1 MRRVTIAVIGNAKT
15 TRANLEA
22 LISDVVESVDQATIV
37 TIYNEE
43 PSEALIWATQ
53 YAQDKGIE
61 TLQYPDNNYEAL
73 VAEHKRE
80 ELRFFMLWDDD
91 DSECQLAASMAQEF
105 NIPAYDLTDGLMLIT
120 LNQAPI
126 SRPVKTEP
134 PVIEAIVTPTQQ
146 PEAEIE
152 EAEELD
158 EEDEDEEGEYDLGE
172 LMTLAIEEAGRIFAR
187 SFASEFMKLLKK

>member
-22 LISDVVESVDQATIV
+22 LIGDVVESVDQATVV
-37 TIYNEE
+37 TVYNEA

-73 VAEHKRE
+73 VAEHKRD
-80 ELRFFMLWDDD
+80 ELRFFMLWSDEDP
-91 DSECQLAASMAQEF
+91 ECQLAASMSQEF
-105 NIPAYDLTDGLMLIT
+105 NVPAYDLTDGLMLIP

-126 SRPVKTEP
+126 SRPAKTEA
-134 PVIEAIVTPTQQ
+134 PVIESVVNPAPTQQ
-146 PEAEIE
+146 PEADV
-152 EAEELD
+152 D
-158 EEDEDEEGEYDLGE
+158 EPAVEDFEEYDLGE
-172 LMTLAIEEAGRIFAR
+172 VMTLALEEAGKIFAR
-187 SFASEFMKLLKK
+187 SFATEFMRLLKK

>member
-22 LISDVVESVDQATIV
+22 LIGDVVESVDQATVV
-37 TIYNEE
+37 TVYNEA

-80 ELRFFMLWDDD
+80 ELRFFMLWSDEDP
-91 DSECQLAASMAQEF
+91 ECQLAASMAQEF
-105 NIPAYDLTDGLMLIT
+105 NVPSYDLTDGLILIP

-126 SRPVKTEP
+126 SRPAKTEA
-134 PVIEAIVTPTQQ
+134 PVIESVVNPKPTQQ
-146 PEAEIE
+146 PELPSEDEVDE
-152 EAEELD
+152 EAE
-158 EEDEDEEGEYDLGE
+158 EYDLGE
-172 LMTLAIEEAGRIFAR
+172 IMTLALEEAGKIFAR
-187 SFASEFMKLLKK
+187 SFATEFMKLLKK

>member
-22 LISDVVESVDQATIV
+22 LIGDVVESVDQATVV
-37 TIYNEE
+37 TVYNEA

-80 ELRFFMLWDDD
+80 ELRFFMLWSDEDP
-91 DSECQLAASMAQEF
+91 ECQLAASMAQEF
-105 NIPAYDLTDGLMLIT
+105 NVPAYDLTDGLILIP

-126 SRPVKTEP
+126 SRPAKTEAP
-134 PVIEAIVTPTQQ
+134 IIESVVNPEPTQQ
-146 PEAEIE
+146 PELPSEDEVDE
-152 EAEELD
+152 EAE
-158 EEDEDEEGEYDLGE
+158 EYDLGE
-172 LMTLAIEEAGRIFAR
+172 IMTLALEEAGKIFAR
-187 SFASEFMKLLKK
+187 SFATEFMKLLKK

>member
-22 LISDVVESVDQATIV
+22 LIGDVVESVDQATVV
-37 TIYNEE
+37 TVYNEA

-80 ELRFFMLWDDD
+80 ELRFFMLWSDEDP
-91 DSECQLAASMAQEF
+91 ECQLAASMAQEF
-105 NIPAYDLTDGLMLIT
+105 NVPSYDLTDGLILIP

-126 SRPVKTEP
+126 SRPAKTEAP
-134 PVIEAIVTPTQQ
+134 IIESVVNPEPTQQ
-146 PEAEIE
+146 PELPSEDEVDE
-152 EAEELD
+152 EAE
-158 EEDEDEEGEYDLGE
+158 EYDLGE
-172 LMTLAIEEAGRIFAR
+172 IMTLALEEAGKIFAR
-187 SFASEFMKLLKK
+187 SFATEFMKLLKK